1 MKPLNE
7 ILAGLSR
14 RPTEVVGVDVASSG
28 IKAVRMRVH
37 GEEKTVVAAA
47 VLPALPVPAADA
59 PPAALELPAKLRARH
74 AAITFSAPAAI
85 VKLLTFPGVFDERA
99 EAKVTDNMGLDDP
112 QRYRIGYKVISEGS
126 ARGESRLLAV
136 AWTES
141 EAQRAP
147 LILPTGVPAPYSLE
161 VSGLATMTAFL
172 HALPEKDRHSAT
184 GVIDFGDTVTT
195 YALFNRG
202 ALALVRRFAF
212 GTIALLEKVQSSLG
226 VDRET
231 AQGIV
236 TDGSFD
242 ISQSLNDILE
252 PLIKQFMVSRDFVE
266 RRENCRLTRMFVS
279 GGLSRSR
286 DAVEDIRSSM
296 DVELEPW
303 SPFQGLTVAKDALPE
318 ELVGQEWRLA
328 AATGACLGVL
338 ENP

>member
-1 MKPLNE
+1 LE
-7 ILAGLSR
+7 I
-14 RPTEVVGVDVASSG
+14 
-28 IKAVRMRVH
+28 
-37 GEEKTVVAAA
+37 
-47 VLPALPVPAADA
+47 
-59 PPAALELPAKLRARH
+59 
-74 AAITFSAPAAI
+74 
-85 VKLLTFPGVFDERA
+85 
-99 EAKVTDNMGLDDP
+99 
-112 QRYRIGYKVISEGS
+112 
-126 ARGESRLLAV
+126 
-136 AWTES
+136 
-141 EAQRAP
+141 
-147 LILPTGVPAPYSLE
+147 
-161 VSGLATMTAFL
+161 SGLATMTAFL
-172 HALPEKDRHSAT
+172 NALPEKDRHSAT

-212 GTIALLEKVQSSLG
+212 GTIALLEKVQSTLG

-266 RRENCRLTRMFVS
+266 RRENCRLTRMYIS

-303 SPFQGLTVAKDALPE
+303 SPFQGLTVAKDALPD
-318 ELVGQEWRLA
+318 ELVGQEWRMA

-338 ENP
+338 ETP